1 MSCSKILFIYDPGSQ
16 SEPDHLPPPLLSLMP
31 SMNLWWSAFFV
42 TLVNSYSDSDIIAPK
57 PKWFWVTIN
66 FFLNFLFIFFSL
78 LKSSKRKDN
87 ETCVRFAVW
96 WSDSDQT
103 AALKVKLNVLNR
115 TQLHHSRVSLA
126 GCLLLR
132 LWPGSSSAAAD
143 SLRYLAAE
151 PGYLALISLGYLA
164 AAPGYHCNSP
174 YNALLLQTVHF
185 AAAECT
191 NNAVC
196 SRIASKSS
204 LSSVSCVSC
213 RLSREARI
221 LEGKIKL
228 SMGSRKGA
236 ISMAIERIGNGQ
248 QQPTLPLPPPPPPPP
263 QRNQLT
269 LKFCCRE
276 RAAEESE
283 SSPLESATALSSLL
297 PQPAAFTSDISSQL
311 NVVNVLCLVV
321 SIEWSS

>member
-1 MSCSKILFIYDPGSQ
+1 MSCSKILFIYDPGSK

-78 LKSSKRKDN
+78 WKPSKRKDN

-132 LWPGSSSAAAD
+132 LWAGSSSCRFSPISRRRAGISRAD
-143 SLRYLAAE
+143 ISWISRGCAR
-151 PGYLALISLGYLA
+151 ISLQLA
-164 AAPGYHCNSP
+164 VQCSFASNS
-174 YNALLLQTVHF
+174 ALCSSWVH
-185 AAAECT
+185 
-191 NNAVC
+191 
-196 SRIASKSS
+196 
-204 LSSVSCVSC
+204 
-213 RLSREARI
+213 
-221 LEGKIKL
+221 
-228 SMGSRKGA
+228 
-236 ISMAIERIGNGQ
+236 Q
-248 QQPTLPLPPPPPPPP
+248 Q
-263 QRNQLT
+263 
-269 LKFCCRE
+269 CC
-276 RAAEESE
+276 
-283 SSPLESATALSSLL
+283 L
-297 PQPAAFTSDISSQL
+297 
-311 NVVNVLCLVV
+311 
-321 SIEWSS
+321 

>member
-1 MSCSKILFIYDPGSQ
+1 MPAACSSGSGQ
-16 SEPDHLPPPLLSLMP
+16 
-31 SMNLWWSAFFV
+31 
-42 TLVNSYSDSDIIAPK
+42 
-57 PKWFWVTIN
+57 
-66 FFLNFLFIFFSL
+66 
-78 LKSSKRKDN
+78 
-87 ETCVRFAVW
+87 VR
-96 WSDSDQT
+96 
-103 AALKVKLNVLNR
+103 
-115 TQLHHSRVSLA
+115 
-126 GCLLLR
+126 
-132 LWPGSSSAAAD
+132 AAAD

-228 SMGSRKGA
+228 SMGSSKGA

-248 QQPTLPLPPPPPPPP
+248 QQPTLPLPPTSPPPPPP
-263 QRNQLT
+263 RRNQLT

-297 PQPAAFTSDISSQL
+297 PQPAAFTSDISSQP
-311 NVVNVLCLVV
+311 NVVNVLCVVV
-321 SIEWSS
+321 SIE